1 MFTVTHHHQK
11 RLHLPLYSLEWNVSM
26 RDLAFFLRLYVTR
39 LTTQA
44 TAVTKYR

>member
-1 MFTVTHHHQK
+1 MFTETHHRQK
-11 RLHLPLYSLEWNVSM
+11 RLHLEIYFLEWNVSM
-26 RDLAFFLRLYVTR
+26 RDLTFFLRLYVMR